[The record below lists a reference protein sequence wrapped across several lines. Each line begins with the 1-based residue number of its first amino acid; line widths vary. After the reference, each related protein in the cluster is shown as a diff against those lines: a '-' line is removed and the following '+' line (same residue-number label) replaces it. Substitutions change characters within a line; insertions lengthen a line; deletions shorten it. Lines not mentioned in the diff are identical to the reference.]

1 MNFITKEELTNKD
14 LVSKFS
20 IIDNALVLDD
30 NYEYKNEFSVGDIVA
45 YKTDTKKLGVVSF
58 VEEDN
63 LSINWNDNTETTEAY
78 SNLINVPPT
87 IGLELLNKN
96 SKDNT
101 ILSLW
106 EELSNGKNED
116 FDLKCLYLGDLIIN
130 EVPFIK
136 SFKNTNVLVDKKF
149 KREFLLHRKFGPN
162 QIFKTNLYTI
172 YNNKIGLDKSRY
184 VYYLLEDNVVY
195 YLGIDLD
202 DKVLSSYLFNR

>member
-20 IIDNALVLDD
+20 IIDNALVIGD
-30 NYEYKNEFSVGDIVA
+30 NYEYKNEFSIGDIVA
-45 YKTDTKKLGVVSF
+45 YKMDTKKLGVLSF
-58 VEEDN
+58 IEEDN
-63 LSINWNDNTETTEAY
+63 LSINWNDNTETTEA
-78 SNLINVPPT
+78 SCNLINVPPT

-96 SKDNT
+96 TKDNT
-101 ILSLW
+101 IISLW
-106 EELSNGKNED
+106 EELSNGKSED
-116 FDLKCLYLGDLIIN
+116 YDLKCLYLGDLIIN

-184 VYYLLEDNVVY
+184 VYYLLEGNIVY

-202 DKVLSSYLFNR
+202 DKVLSSYLFNK

>member
-20 IIDNALVLDD
+20 IIDNTLVLDD
-30 NYEYKNEFSVGDIVA
+30 NYEYKSEFSVGDIVA

-101 ILSLW
+101 IISLW

-172 YNNKIGLDKSRY
+172 YNNNIGLDKSRY

>member
-20 IIDNALVLDD
+20 IIGNALVLDD